1 MKARRT
7 LRGRVVAARRR
18 LDAQREDL
26 QVRDRR
32 EARRREGLAERVRRV
47 AGDVGVGAAV
57 ACAVRVSPRAID
69 ATSSPCVDFHAGGRA
84 AVARL
89 RDVPGHEPRAAR
101 QVRLDQKP
109 PQEGHAVLAGRLGP
123 ELLALADERRLR
135 RAAAV
140 RDPQIGPGLVDAA
153 EERARYFRDGHGVR
167 RRRAT
172 QVRLAACRVHARPR
186 RGPRRSAAGSR

>member
-1 MKARRT
+1 MLIST
-7 LRGRVVAARRR
+7 P
-18 LDAQREDL
+18 
-26 QVRDRR
+26 
-32 EARRREGLAERVRRV
+32 
-47 AGDVGVGAAV
+47 AV
-57 ACAVRVSPRAID
+57 
-69 ATSSPCVDFHAGGRA
+69 T

-123 ELLALADERRLR
+123 ELLALAHERRLR

-140 RDPQIGPGLVDAA
+140 RDPQVGPGLVDAA
-153 EERARYFRDGHGVR
+153 EERARYFSDGHGVR

-172 QVRLAACRVHARPR
+172 QVRLAICRVHIIRDGADVEVRPEAAHGEARR
-186 RGPRRSAAGSR
+186 AFVGVDALEDDVVLGLGEGDEEELEGRLCHRYCF